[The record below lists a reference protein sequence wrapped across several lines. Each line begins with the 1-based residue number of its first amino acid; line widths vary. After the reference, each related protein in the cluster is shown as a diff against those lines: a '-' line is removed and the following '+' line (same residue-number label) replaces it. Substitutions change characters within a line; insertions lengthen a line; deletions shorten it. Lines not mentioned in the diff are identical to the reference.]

1 MKNKIIGLLAG
12 VAFFGVTA
20 NADIV
25 LADGL
30 SAYGYIDLV
39 AVDTDQAAPEG
50 DRSGDLNEY
59 EIGLS
64 FSPAESQWS
73 AVVELSYGLDDAN
86 DTTTDF
92 ETVAVTYQHSDALSV
107 HLGNLYTFQGLESDD
122 APDNDFLTYAGTGGE
137 DLYGANYAEG
147 IAVTYSVGDINLAAW
162 SQADSDPIKQ
172 YAASYSGI
180 ENLTLG
186 VAVIDYND
194 STDSTNI
201 HAVYELGDFTISAE
215 NVDSDNAA
223 KILDVTS
230 VAVAYNMGDTTIA
243 VRTADGD
250 YNGNDYESTSIAA
263 FHALSDNVS
272 AGIEYREEENEGQA
286 DVSAWG
292 VELLYVF

>member
-1 MKNKIIGLLAG
+1 MKNKITSLLAG
-12 VAFFGVTA
+12 FAVFGATA

-25 LADGL
+25 LAEGL

-39 AVDTDQAAPEG
+39 AVDTDQAGDAG
-50 DRSGDLNEY
+50 DRTSDLNEY

-64 FSPAESQWS
+64 FTPAESQWS
-73 AVVELSYGLDDAN
+73 AVAELSLTGEADAA
-86 DTTTDF
+86 F

-107 HLGNLYTFQGLESDD
+107 HIGNLYTFQGLESDD
-122 APDNDFLTYAGTGGE
+122 APDNDFLSYAGTGGE

-147 IAVTYSVGDINLAAW
+147 IAVTYSLGDFNLAAW
-162 SQADSDPIKQ
+162 SQADSNPIKQ

-180 ENLTLG
+180 ENLTFG
-186 VAVIDYND
+186 VAIIDYND

-201 HAVYELGDFTISAE
+201 HAVYEIGDFTISAE

-230 VAVAYNMGDTTIA
+230 VAIAYNIGDTTIA

-272 AGIEYREEENEGQA
+272 AGIEYREEENEGV
-286 DVSAWG
+286 DVSGWG